1 MNTTELRRLGPFP
14 NHIDPWAERGKYFHQ
29 LHAHMIGY
37 LLDQMVDALEER
49 GYVIGRES
57 SVQITTSQPD
67 VFIETELNF
76 SRKSQKYG
84 EAAATLE
91 LESGVELAQSG
102 MELDRLFIQALDT
115 GALVTVVEF
124 VSPNN
129 KVKTKDI
136 FKYQIRRDELLQAG
150 VNVVEIDF
158 TRSVKRLLDDPITE
172 RYPYH
177 IVIYPFD
184 EAPYFLGMGLTDVPK
199 TFAMPLRDEVY
210 PAELNSIYRQAYSQ
224 LRIATKIQNADGYNL
239 ETLPFPSLLTADE
252 TRTLLDAVQAW
263 QAALQN
269 A

>member
-1 MNTTELRRLGPFP
+1 MNTTELRRLGAFP

-37 LLDQMVDALEER
+37 LLDQTTEALEEL

-67 VFIETELNF
+67 IFIETILN
-76 SRKSQKYG
+76 RAPKSQTYG

-91 LESGVELAQSG
+91 LEAGIELTKPEI
-102 MELDRLFIQALDT
+102 ELDRLFIQALDT
-115 GALVTVVEF
+115 GDLVTVVEF

-129 KVKTKDI
+129 KVNQKDI

-184 EAPYFLGMGLTDVPK
+184 EAPYFLGMGLTDAPK
-199 TFAMPLRDEVY
+199 TFAIPLRDEVY
-210 PAELNSIYRQAYSQ
+210 PAELNSIYRQAYAK
-224 LRIATKIQNADGYNL
+224 LNIAGQIQRLGDYSL
-239 ETLPFPSLLTADE
+239 EALPFPSLLTADE

-269 A
+269 S